1 MSRPTLMLGL
11 AGMALMLTTL
21 MLVWWWP
28 GPVVTTSEVVRRDMM
43 QSVVVSG
50 RVQNPF
56 RLAIGS
62 QVVGVVRG
70 VPVREGQSVQANDL
84 LIQLDDSE
92 SRAAL
97 AQAESAAAM
106 AELQLR
112 RVREVQLPLAEQGVR
127 QSLINL
133 EQAMRMQA
141 RHQDL
146 FSQAFIGQ
154 AALDES
160 SRTTRL
166 SESQLVGA
174 VHQWHSVRPGGAEH
188 VQAQANLQ
196 QAQAGVALARARWSY
211 ARLRAPVAG
220 TLIARQ
226 VEVGDVVQPGKSLM
240 TLSPSGDTQ
249 VVAQIDEKQLKW
261 LNLGQPARVSAD
273 AYPQARFPAELVY
286 INPGVDPQ
294 RGSVEVKLR
303 VPQPPDYLRQ
313 DMTVSVDIQTAHRPQ
328 VLQVQES
335 AVQGEAEGGA
345 WVYKLLG
352 PHVHKTAVSTGM
364 RAGGWVEILEG
375 LQAGEVVVNTGGAT
389 LTDGQRV
396 RPRASLH

>member
-1 MSRPTLMLGL
+1 MNRPTLMLGL

>member
-1 MSRPTLMLGL
+1 MNRPTLTLGL
-11 AGMALMLTTL
+11 AGMALTLATL
-21 MLVWWWP
+21 MVVWWWP

>member
-1 MSRPTLMLGL
+1 MNRPTLMLGL

-21 MLVWWWP
+21 MLVWWRP

-352 PHVHKTAVSTGM
+352 PHVHKTAVLTGM

>member
-1 MSRPTLMLGL
+1 MLGL
-11 AGMALMLTTL
+11 AGMALTLTTL
-21 MLVWWWP
+21 MVVWWWP

>member
-1 MSRPTLMLGL
+1 MNRPTLMLGL
-11 AGMALMLTTL
+11 AGMALTLTTL
-21 MLVWWWP
+21 MVVWWWP

>member
-1 MSRPTLMLGL
+1 VNRPTLMLGL

>member
-1 MSRPTLMLGL
+1 
-11 AGMALMLTTL
+11 
-21 MLVWWWP
+21 
-28 GPVVTTSEVVRRDMM
+28 
-43 QSVVVSG
+43 
-50 RVQNPF
+50 
-56 RLAIGS
+56 
-62 QVVGVVRG
+62 
-70 VPVREGQSVQANDL
+70 
-84 LIQLDDSE
+84 
-92 SRAAL
+92 
-97 AQAESAAAM
+97 
-106 AELQLR
+106 
-112 RVREVQLPLAEQGVR
+112 
-127 QSLINL
+127 
-133 EQAMRMQA
+133 MQA